1 MMIKHFRFLVIVSW
15 VATLMLS
22 ACGGEEAPSAT
33 TVSTTRRPTATAT
46 LPSTQTPTATKVHT
60 AVSTSTPSALPQPTE
75 TVVPLGEGALD
86 RYALAMRPAF
96 VEDLIAIGPVSRYQ
110 ITVTVDPETSM
121 VSGQQTVDYVNTASV
136 AQDVVYLRL
145 LANLPG
151 YGGEMTVGN
160 LAVDG
165 QVVEGRLEQQST
177 ALRVPLGAPLPPG
190 AKARIQCD
198 FALAVARVAGQGYG
212 QLIYAQDVMA
222 LANFFPLIPAYDEGN
237 CAAFGGC
244 VDGWNVE
251 YAVPYG
257 DAVFSEVALYELWV
271 TAPEGWT
278 VVASGSTV
286 AQTPNADGTVTW
298 QIVSG
303 PVRELNLVLSPR
315 FEVASQTVEDVV
327 VNSYYLPEDVDG
339 GERVL
344 KWVVDSLA
352 FFSQQFGP
360 YPFAEMDVVATP
372 TVAGGIE
379 YPGLIV
385 MPIRS
390 YGQTGGFFQWAT
402 VHEVAHQWWYGLVG
416 NDQQDEPWVDEA
428 LVQYSTVLYYEFQE
442 GWDGAVAE
450 MLEPWYWQVA
460 GTPEDDFISL
470 PVAAYSEAT
479 YGPLVYGKG
488 PLFFEA
494 LRQEV
499 GDEAFEAMLRAYLD
513 AYRYQIASAS
523 DLLGLVQDLSE
534 QDLTALYQEWIGP

>member
-1 MMIKHFRFLVIVSW
+1 
-15 VATLMLS
+15 
-22 ACGGEEAPSAT
+22 
-33 TVSTTRRPTATAT
+33 
-46 LPSTQTPTATKVHT
+46 
-60 AVSTSTPSALPQPTE
+60 
-75 TVVPLGEGALD
+75 
-86 RYALAMRPAF
+86 
-96 VEDLIAIGPVSRYQ
+96 
-110 ITVTVDPETSM
+110 
-121 VSGQQTVDYVNTASV
+121 
-136 AQDVVYLRL
+136 
-145 LANLPG
+145 
-151 YGGEMTVGN
+151 MTVEN
-160 LAVDG
+160 LTVDG
-165 QVVEGRLEQQST
+165 QAVTGRLEQQET

-198 FALAVARVAGQGYG
+198 FALAVPRDAGQGYG

-286 AQTPNADGTVTW
+286 AQTPNADGAVTW

-379 YPGLIV
+379 YPGLIA

-499 GDEAFEAMLRAYLD
+499 GDEAFEAILRAYLD
-513 AYRYQIASAS
+513 AYRYQIASGP
-523 DLLGLVQDLSE
+523 DLLDLIQALSE
-534 QDLTALYQEWIGP
+534 QDLTALYQEWIAP